1 MRARRAKEAVEPMDD
16 DFIVANFAEA
26 WLSKF
31 PRIEQRGLGPRLLAA
46 LVGMSGSPDAIDDL
60 DDVEE
65 IAAALVELV
74 AMLKRSPAG
83 VVSQFPMLF
92 GKALKGKGGL
102 S

>member
-1 MRARRAKEAVEPMDD
+1 MDD
-16 DFIVANFAEA
+16 DFLVAHFAEA

-31 PRIEQRGLGPRLLAA
+31 PRIEERGLGPRLLAA
-46 LVGMSGSPDAIDDL
+46 LVGMSGNTDAIDDL
-60 DDVEE
+60 DDVEA

-74 AMLKRSPAG
+74 AMLRRSPAG

-92 GKALKGKGGL
+92 GRALKGKGGL

>member
-1 MRARRAKEAVEPMDD
+1 MDN
-16 DFIVANFAEA
+16 DFVANFADA

-46 LVGMSGSPDAIDDL
+46 LAGMSGGPNAIDDL
-60 DDVEE
+60 DDIEV

-74 AMLKRSPAG
+74 ATLKQSPGAMTA
-83 VVSQFPMLF
+83 QFPRLF
-92 GKALKGKGGL
+92 GQALKGKVGL

>member
-1 MRARRAKEAVEPMDD
+1 MEPIDD
-16 DFIVANFAEA
+16 DFIVASFAET
-26 WLSKF
+26 WLNKF

-46 LVGMSGSPDAIDDL
+46 LVGMSGSSDAIDDL

-65 IAAALVELV
+65 IAAALVELI
-74 AMLKRSPAG
+74 AMLKGSPAG